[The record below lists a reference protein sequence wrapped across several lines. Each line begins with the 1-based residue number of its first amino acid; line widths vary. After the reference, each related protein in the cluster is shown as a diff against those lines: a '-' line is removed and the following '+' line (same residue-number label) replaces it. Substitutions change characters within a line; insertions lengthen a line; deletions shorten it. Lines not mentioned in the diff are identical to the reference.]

1 MEKGKHTPIYMTM
14 YASFNVS
21 AVLGL
26 HRCYFLINNK
36 STGILNSDELR
47 IKIPSYSVHRQ
58 VVHLLKRAG
67 QHGKGVAA
75 TVKRVFQ
82 VKC

>member
-1 MEKGKHTPIYMTM
+1 MLRAIKEMEKGKHAPTYMTM

-26 HRCYFLINNK
+26 HRCYFLINNE

-58 VVHLLKRAG
+58 VVH
-67 QHGKGVAA
+67 
-75 TVKRVFQ
+75 
-82 VKC
+82 

>member
-1 MEKGKHTPIYMTM
+1 MEKGKHALTYMTM

-58 VVHLLKRAG
+58 VVH
-67 QHGKGVAA
+67 
-75 TVKRVFQ
+75 
-82 VKC
+82 